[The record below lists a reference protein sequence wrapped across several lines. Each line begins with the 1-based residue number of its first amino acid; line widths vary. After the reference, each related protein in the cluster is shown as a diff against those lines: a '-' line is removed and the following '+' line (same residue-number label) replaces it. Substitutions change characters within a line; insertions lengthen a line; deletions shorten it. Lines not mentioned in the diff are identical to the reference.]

1 MPAAPDRSLG
11 DGWWQCVAV
20 TPQRRPLWLA
30 VVGSPRHPG
39 GSRVELLAAAA
50 EREVGADAA
59 AVAEFDDEGRVVRL
73 RPGPS
78 TAVVDAEPW
87 FAEIQETS
95 GRPPATNLVAFAGPE
110 RRPHELVDEAALADT
125 GVVSADQ
132 LAAVRWYPATG
143 EVDQIYVQ
151 PAWRRRRIGSVLVA
165 AAAALSYARGW
176 PRLWSDGERTELGER
191 FRNASPW
198 RGRTADLT
206 HLAPPMTPGE
216 AAPGTAAVPG
226 STGSSASS

>member
-1 MPAAPDRSLG
+1 VAPDPSFG
-11 DGWWQCVAV
+11 AGWWQCVAV
-20 TPQRRPLWLA
+20 APDRTPLWLA
-30 VVGSPRHPG
+30 VVGSARHPA

-50 EREVGADAA
+50 EHEVGDDAA
-59 AVAEFDDEGRVVRL
+59 GVAELDGEGRVVRL

-78 TAVVDAEPW
+78 TAITDAESW

-110 RRPHELVDEAALADT
+110 RPAGDLLDEAALAGT
-125 GVVSADQ
+125 GVRSADQ
-132 LAAVRWYPATG
+132 VGAVRWYPATG

-151 PAWRRRRIGSVLVA
+151 PAWRRRRVGSALIAV
-165 AAAALSYARGW
+165 AAALSYARGW
-176 PRLWSDGERTELGER
+176 PRLWADGQRTDLGER

-206 HLAPPMTPGE
+206 HVAPPMTP
-216 AAPGTAAVPG
+216 PPS
-226 STGSSASS
+226 ST